1 MILPKPQDALH
12 RGQLYRLL
20 IAIADDTL
28 LTKSLVFKG
37 GTCAALMNKLD
48 RFSVDLDFDLKKEA
62 DTKELTPRLEKVFS
76 GLGLEI
82 KDRSKNAIQYYLK
95 YETAVGSR
103 NTLKLDAVGTP
114 FGADTFEPIFLA
126 DIDRYMICQT
136 IETMF
141 AHKLVAVTDRYN
153 QHHAIAGR
161 DIYDIHFFFTNGFK
175 YNRQVITER
184 TGLNIK
190 DYFIR
195 LKDFV
200 EKKVTETIIN
210 EDINTLL
217 PYEKFSAIRKS
228 LKVEVISM
236 LKGEISCISAK

>member
-95 YETAVGSR
+95 Y
-103 NTLKLDAVGTP
+103 
-114 FGADTFEPIFLA
+114 
-126 DIDRYMICQT
+126 
-136 IETMF
+136 
-141 AHKLVAVTDRYN
+141 
-153 QHHAIAGR
+153 
-161 DIYDIHFFFTNGFK
+161 
-175 YNRQVITER
+175 
-184 TGLNIK
+184 
-190 DYFIR
+190 
-195 LKDFV
+195 
-200 EKKVTETIIN
+200 
-210 EDINTLL
+210 
-217 PYEKFSAIRKS
+217 
-228 LKVEVISM
+228 
-236 LKGEISCISAK
+236 